1 MDHCASASA
10 LDATHCYVRAALCAY
25 LSACL
30 VPLCVCLCVLPLLSL
45 TPHTHHVTTATTAT
59 TSNRYVDMCMHDPLL
74 PASSSSR
81 CAGRGSTEMRVFSH
95 AAAVNTAQ
103 SSSGQA
109 TISAGAGASA
119 GDDDDDDDDD
129 EPSGSGSGYIDKDVQ
144 IKLISEG
151 VMFSGLLLLF
161 LFLIAIV

>member
-1 MDHCASASA
+1 
-10 LDATHCYVRAALCAY
+10 
-25 LSACL
+25 
-30 VPLCVCLCVLPLLSL
+30 
-45 TPHTHHVTTATTAT
+45 
-59 TSNRYVDMCMHDPLL
+59 MCMHDPPL

-95 AAAVNTAQ
+95 AAAAAAVNTAQ
-103 SSSGQA
+103 RSSGQA

-119 GDDDDDDDDD
+119 GDDDDDDDD

>member
-1 MDHCASASA
+1 
-10 LDATHCYVRAALCAY
+10 
-25 LSACL
+25 
-30 VPLCVCLCVLPLLSL
+30 
-45 TPHTHHVTTATTAT
+45 
-59 TSNRYVDMCMHDPLL
+59 MCMQDPLL

-95 AAAVNTAQ
+95 AAAAAAVNTAQ
-103 SSSGQA
+103 RSSGQA

-119 GDDDDDDDDD
+119 GDDDDDDD

>member
-1 MDHCASASA
+1 
-10 LDATHCYVRAALCAY
+10 
-25 LSACL
+25 
-30 VPLCVCLCVLPLLSL
+30 
-45 TPHTHHVTTATTAT
+45 
-59 TSNRYVDMCMHDPLL
+59 MCMQDPLL
-74 PASSSSR
+74 PASSSR

-95 AAAVNTAQ
+95 AAAAAAVNTAQ
-103 SSSGQA
+103 RSSGQA

-119 GDDDDDDDDD
+119 GDDDDDDD